1 MKQKLLIILSV
12 IFSAQT
18 SASEYNITDQCQ
30 VFMLEREVEP
40 SSIVIDDEE
49 GFYVPI
55 FRRNGTE
62 EIFLE
67 TVSFGIPQFEGM
79 YASYKGESI
88 VHCWPAFSYVTG
100 VLVEKNEYFYEPIGN
115 KVVDAYKIHL
125 HIHVYSG
132 PGALAS
138 KIETIYFVDRDYNT
152 LYLKEIFIGDT
163 HEYPSP
169 WFKNYLTLE
178 EANEFIKYYEF
189 DSFEWHGQMYDVK

>member
-1 MKQKLLIILSV
+1 
-12 IFSAQT
+12 
-18 SASEYNITDQCQ
+18 
-30 VFMLEREVEP
+30 MLVCFFVCHWCSCRKKRV
-40 SSIVIDDEE
+40 
-49 GFYVPI
+49 
-55 FRRNGTE
+55 
-62 EIFLE
+62 
-67 TVSFGIPQFEGM
+67 
-79 YASYKGESI
+79 
-88 VHCWPAFSYVTG
+88 
-100 VLVEKNEYFYEPIGN
+100 FYELIGN